1 MQGLKLEYLSM
12 NQIKAGIIG
21 TGFIGPAHVEAL
33 RRLGYVQ
40 VAAVAERDT
49 ALAQAKAAELSI
61 PQAYGDYHQLLADP
75 DIQVVHNCT
84 PNHLHF
90 EVNRDILA
98 AGKHVI
104 SEKPLAMNSDESR
117 ELVKLAEA
125 AGVVH
130 AIDFNYRYMPLV
142 QQARLMCQASDEV
155 GRILAVHGSYLQDWL
170 LKETDWNWRLV
181 PEMSG
186 ESRAVADIGSH
197 WCDLIQF
204 ITGMKIVR
212 VMADLVT
219 IHPSRK
225 RPKVEVE
232 TYAGKVLQPEDM
244 EDVPINTEDYA
255 SILLEFDSGMHGV
268 LTVNQCAAG
277 RKNRLFFE
285 IDGSNSALSWN
296 QERPNELWVGRRDG
310 PNQTIMKD
318 PSLLY
323 PEARQYAH
331 YPGGHN
337 EAYPDGPKNLFRNV
351 YGFIAGTRPGGDFAT
366 FVDGHNEIAICAA
379 VLKSGREKQWIDVE
393 Y

>member
-1 MQGLKLEYLSM
+1 M
-12 NQIKAGIIG
+12 N
-21 TGFIGPAHVEAL
+21 V
-33 RRLGYVQ
+33 V
-40 VAAVAERDT
+40 AVAERDQ
-49 ALAQAKAAELSI
+49 ALADAKAAELSI
-61 PQAYGDYHQLLADP
+61 PKAYGDYHQLLADP
-75 DIQVVHNCT
+75 DVQVVHNCT

-90 EVNRDILA
+90 EVNRGIMA

-104 SEKPLAMNSDESR
+104 SEKPLAMNSGESR
-117 ELVKLAEA
+117 ELVKLAKES
-125 AGVVH
+125 GVVH

-142 QQARLMCQASDEV
+142 QQARLMCQDDRDV
-155 GRILAVHGSYLQDWL
+155 GRVLAVHGSYLQDWL
-170 LKETDWNWRLV
+170 HQASDWNWRLV
-181 PEMSG
+181 PELSG

-197 WCDLIQF
+197 WCDLVQF
-204 ITGMKIVR
+204 VTGLKIVR

-219 IHPSRK
+219 IHPVRQ

-232 TYAGKVLQPEDM
+232 TYAGKVLRPEDL
-244 EDVPINTEDYA
+244 EDVSINTEDYA
-255 SILLEFDSGMHGV
+255 SILLEFDSGAHGV

-277 RKNRLFFE
+277 RKNRLYFE
-285 IDGSNSALSWN
+285 IDGAKSALAWD

-323 PEARQYAH
+323 EEAQQYAH

-351 YGFIAGTRPGGDFAT
+351 YGFIGGDRPGGDFAT
-366 FVDGHNEIAICAA
+366 FVDGHNEIAICDA
-379 VLKSGREKQWIDVE
+379 VLTSSREKQWVDVE

>member
-1 MQGLKLEYLSM
+1 MTKI
-12 NQIKAGIIG
+12 NAGIIG

-33 RRLGYVQ
+33 RRLGNVE
-40 VAAVAERDT
+40 VAAVAERD
-49 ALAQAKAAELSI
+49 ADLAAAKAEELSI
-61 PQAYGDYHQLLADP
+61 PKSYGDYRQLLADP

-98 AGKHVI
+98 AGKHVV
-104 SEKPLAMNSDESR
+104 SEKPLAMNSTESR
-117 ELVKLAEA
+117 ELVRLAEK

-142 QQARLMCQASDEV
+142 QQARLMCQEKKDV
-155 GRILAVHGSYLQDWL
+155 GRVLAVHGSYLQDWL
-170 LKETDWNWRLV
+170 HKETDWNWRLV

-186 ESRAVADIGSH
+186 ESRAVADVGSH

-204 ITGMKIVR
+204 VTGLKIVR

-219 IHPSRK
+219 IHPTRK

-232 TYAGKVLQPEDM
+232 TYAGKILKPEDY
-244 EDVPINTEDYA
+244 EDVEIGTEDYA
-255 SILLEFDSGMHGV
+255 SILLEFDSGAHGV

-277 RKNRLFFE
+277 RKNRLFYE
-285 IDGSNSALSWN
+285 IDGSECALSWD
-296 QERPNELWVGRRDG
+296 QEQPNELWIGRRDA
-310 PNQTIMKD
+310 PNQILMKD

-323 PEARQYAH
+323 EEARDYAH

-366 FVDGHNEIAICAA
+366 FVDGHNEIAICDA
-379 VLKSGREKQWIDVE
+379 VLKSGKAKQWVDVE

>member
-1 MQGLKLEYLSM
+1 MARKHL
-12 NQIKAGIIG
+12 KAGIIG
-21 TGFIGPAHVEAL
+21 TGFIGPAHVEAI
-33 RRLGYVQ
+33 RRLGYVE
-40 VAAVAERDT
+40 VAAVAERGQE
-49 ALAQAKAAELSI
+49 LAERKATELSI
-61 PQAYGDYHQLLADP
+61 PKAYGDYHALLADP
-75 DIQVVHNCT
+75 EIDVIHNCT

-98 AGKHVI
+98 AKKHVV
-104 SEKPLAMNSDESR
+104 SEKPLAMDSTESR
-117 ELVKLAEA
+117 ELVRLAEA
-125 AGVVH
+125 SGVVH

-142 QQARLMCQASDEV
+142 QQARLMCQKDDV
-155 GRILAVHGSYLQDWL
+155 GRVLAVHGSYLQDWL
-170 LKETDWNWRLV
+170 HKETDWNWRLV

-186 ESRAVADIGSH
+186 ASRAVADIGSH

-204 ITGMKIVR
+204 ITGLKIVK

-219 IHPSRK
+219 IHPVRK

-232 TYAGKVLQPEDM
+232 TYAGKVLKPEDI
-244 EDVPINTEDYA
+244 EDVPIKTEDYA

-277 RKNRLFFE
+277 RKNRLYFE
-285 IDGSNSALSWN
+285 IDGANSALAWN
-296 QERPNELWVGRRDG
+296 QEKPNELWVGRRDG
-310 PNQTIMKD
+310 PNQVIMKD

-323 PEARQYAH
+323 AEAREYAH

-351 YGFIAGTRPGGDFAT
+351 YGFIAGERKGGDFAT
-366 FVDGHNEIAICAA
+366 FVDGHNEIAICDA
-379 VLKSGREKQWIDVE
+379 VLKSGQEKQWVTVE

>member
-1 MQGLKLEYLSM
+1 MQRI
-12 NQIKAGIIG
+12 QAGIIG
-21 TGFIGPAHVEAL
+21 TGFIGPAHIEAL
-33 RRLGYVQ
+33 RRLGNVE
-40 VAAVAERDT
+40 VAAVAERGQD
-49 ALAQAKAAELSI
+49 LAERKAKELSI
-61 PQAYGDYHQLLADP
+61 PKAYGDYHALLADP

-98 AGKHVI
+98 AGKHVV
-104 SEKPLAMNSDESR
+104 SEKPLAMNSTESR
-117 ELVKLAEA
+117 ELVRLANE

-155 GRILAVHGSYLQDWL
+155 GRVLAVHGSYLQDWL
-170 LKETDWNWRLV
+170 HQDTDWNWRLV

-186 ESRAVADIGSH
+186 DSRAIADIGSH
-197 WCDLIQF
+197 WCDLVQF
-204 ITGMKIVR
+204 VTGLKIVR

-219 IHPSRK
+219 IHPVRK

-232 TYAGKVLQPEDM
+232 TYAGKVLTPEEM
-244 EDVPINTEDYA
+244 EDVPINTEDYG
-255 SILLEFDSGMHGV
+255 SVLLEFDSGAHGV

-277 RKNRLFFE
+277 RKNRLFYE
-285 IDGSNSALSWN
+285 IDGANCALAWD
-296 QERPNELWVGRRDG
+296 QEQPNELWIGRRSG
-310 PNQTIMKD
+310 PNQVMLKD
-318 PSLLY
+318 PSLLHA
-323 PEARQYAH
+323 EAREYAH

-366 FVDGHNEIAICAA
+366 FEDGHNEIAICDA
-379 VLKSGREKQWIDVE
+379 VLASNRAKQWVDVE

>member
-1 MQGLKLEYLSM
+1 MQK
-12 NQIKAGIIG
+12 IKAGIIG
-21 TGFIGPAHVEAL
+21 TGFIGPVHIEAL
-33 RRLGYVQ
+33 RRLGNVE
-40 VAAVAERDT
+40 VVAVAERD
-49 ALAQAKAAELSI
+49 ADLAQAKAQQLSI
-61 PQAYGDYHQLLADP
+61 PKSYGDYHQLLADP

-98 AGKHVI
+98 AGKHVV
-104 SEKPLAMNSDESR
+104 SEKPLALNTAESS
-117 ELVKLAEA
+117 ELVRLAEQ

-142 QQARLMCQASDEV
+142 QQARLMCQEKEDV
-155 GRILAVHGSYLQDWL
+155 GRVLAVHGSYLQDWL
-170 LKETDWNWRLV
+170 HQETDWNWRLV

-186 ESRAVADIGSH
+186 ESRAMADIGSH

-204 ITGMKIVR
+204 VTGLKIVR

-219 IHPSRK
+219 IHPTRK

-232 TYAGKVLQPEDM
+232 TYAGKVLKPEDL
-244 EDVPINTEDYA
+244 EDVSIATEDYA
-255 SILLEFDSGMHGV
+255 SILLEFDSGAHGV

-277 RKNRLFFE
+277 RKNQLFYE
-285 IDGSNSALSWN
+285 IAGSKCTLAWD
-296 QERPNELWVGRRDG
+296 QEKPNEMWVGRRDA
-310 PNQTIMKD
+310 PNQTILKD

-323 PEARQYAH
+323 EGAQDYAH

-351 YGFIAGTRPGGDFAT
+351 YGFITGQRPGGDFAT
-366 FVDGHNEIAICAA
+366 FVDGHNEIAICEA
-379 VLKSGREKQWIDVE
+379 VLKSGKAKQWVDVE